1 MLENKE
7 GNGNGEK
14 TKTNC
19 KNEANTEGKIAGKVY
34 TGEVNSETKYRNS
47 HVGNTGSSEK
57 FFENLIWL
65 TANEAAEYLRLPSVG
80 AIRVLVC
87 KRKIPFHKLGRNLR
101 FKRVELDRL
110 LEASRNGGI

>member
-1 MLENKE
+1 MEEGIQGKGKE
-7 GNGNGEK
+7 ETNGKYTAQKTEK
-14 TKTNC
+14 TNS
-19 KNEANTEGKIAGKVY
+19 GGGY
-34 TGEVNSETKYRNS
+34 TGEVNSEAKYRNS

-65 TANEAAEYLRLPSVG
+65 TAIEAAEYLRLPSVG

-101 FKRVELDRL
+101 FKRIELDRL